1 MDWYVRDL
9 YCEEYSV
16 GNKFIPIWGIA
27 LAAQDLGLVFYK
39 VQSFLHTAKRESN
52 PPETPV
58 AVFLKPPRSGF
69 TCKRWGRSRADT
81 PLAISCGE

>member
-1 MDWYVRDL
+1 MCCLFKRSL
-9 YCEEYSV
+9 LSKYSV

-58 AVFLKPPRSGF
+58 AVFLKPSLSGF
-69 TCKRWGRSRADT
+69 ALRDGAAHALT
-81 PLAISCGE
+81 PLWPSLGGE